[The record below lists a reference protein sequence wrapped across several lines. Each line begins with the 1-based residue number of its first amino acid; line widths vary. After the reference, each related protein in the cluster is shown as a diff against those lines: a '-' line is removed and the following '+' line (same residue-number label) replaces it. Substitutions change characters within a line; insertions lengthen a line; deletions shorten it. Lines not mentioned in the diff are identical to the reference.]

1 MSGMNERKKNTDSEV
16 KQRSLIRQI
25 IIIIGAGLILYTA
38 CLIIGVN
45 KATEIGFDR
54 YFQTLLGERIDFFQ
68 KEITKRTD
76 RLYNAAVHI
85 SASSEFEEA
94 FEEENLSYVKDALTD
109 IRSAYDVSAVYL
121 LDRIG
126 NIVYSSDLTVTKSD
140 LFKNTE
146 AFKRAKT
153 NTPFSCIM
161 VLEDRVSAVSFC
173 EIEIEDYFSG
183 FCVIEEN
190 LTMDHIVDYLHEMFG
205 CEVTIFIK
213 DTRVATSIIT
223 KEGNRAVGTKLN
235 NDTIYNIVCNE
246 KQMYRGKNKI
256 QGNDYLTVY
265 IPVNTDEP
273 TPGMFFVGLPIKIIS
288 ETRLIIL
295 SVVVP
300 IVIIFT
306 ILLCIIT
313 FAALHYLIFK
323 PLRLVAKA
331 VHNLADDSD
340 DADLTYRINHNK
352 NDEIGRLCIDVDKFI
367 GRQQKLIKDLKIA
380 EVDLDYISQSLS
392 TSSYESASS
401 IAEIMANIE
410 NVSRQTEFQTKAIK
424 AANTEM
430 GLSIDM
436 AKKLQE
442 TVKLQSNDV
451 ITSSAC
457 IEEMI
462 GNIDSVNTMMQKM
475 NYQFAELSAV
485 TSEGK
490 ERQTDVDK
498 KVTEMAE
505 QSKLL
510 IEANGVIARIASQT
524 NLLAMN
530 AAIEAAHAGDLGSGF
545 SVVADEIRSLAENSS
560 KQSHI
565 IGQRMKDISKTIGD
579 VVDSSRLSSTAFVN
593 ITDKLSMTDHLVQE
607 MSAAMVEQKEGSKQV
622 FDALKN
628 INDSSGQVQEMTRSM
643 EDAINKTNNEMTTM
657 TQIAD
662 TVAGSMDEMSAGAVE
677 INKSAQDVSNMAK
690 QTRNNIDTME
700 SMFGHFKV

>member
-1 MSGMNERKKNTDSEV
+1 MSGMNEKEKNMDSEV

-25 IIIIGAGLILYTA
+25 IMIIGAGLLVYTV

-45 KATEIGFDR
+45 KASEIGFDR
-54 YFQTLLGERIDFFQ
+54 YFQNLLDERIEFFD
-68 KEITKRTD
+68 KEID
-76 RLYNAAVHI
+76 RRVNRLHNAVLRIAT
-85 SASSEFEEA
+85 SNELDAA
-94 FEEENLSYVKDALTD
+94 FEEENISYIKETLIS
-109 IRSAYDVSAVYL
+109 IRTAYDVSTVYL
-121 LDRIG
+121 MDNQG
-126 NIVYSSDLTVTKSD
+126 NIVYSSDISIPNPG
-140 LFKNTE
+140 LFKNSQ
-146 AFKRAKT
+146 AFKNAKT
-153 NTPFSCIM
+153 STPRSSIL
-161 VLEDRVSAVSFC
+161 VLDDRVSIVSFC
-173 EIEIEDYFSG
+173 DVEIEDYFTG
-183 FCVIEEN
+183 YCAVEEN
-190 LTMDHIVDYLHEMFG
+190 LTKDDIVDYLHEMFG

-213 DTRVATSIIT
+213 DTRVATSILT
-223 KEGNRAVGTKLN
+223 KEGNRAVGTTLN
-235 NDTIYNIVCNE
+235 NDTIYNLVCNQ
-246 KQMYRGKNKI
+246 KQMYQGKNKI
-256 QGNDYLTVY
+256 QGKDYLTVY
-265 IPVNTDEP
+265 IPIETDEP
-273 TPGMFFVGLPIKIIS
+273 NVGMFFVGMPIKVIAESRQLLLAVI
-288 ETRLIIL
+288 
-295 SVVVP
+295 VP
-300 IVIIFT
+300 LVIVFT
-306 ILLCIIT
+306 VLLCIIT
-313 FAALHYLIFK
+313 FVALHYLIFK

-424 AANTEM
+424 SANAEM

-442 TVKLQSNDV
+442 TVKSQSADV
-451 ITSSAC
+451 VSSSAC

-462 GNIDSVNTMMQKM
+462 SNIDSVNTMMQKM

-490 ERQTDVDK
+490 ERQTEVDK

-560 KQSHI
+560 RQSHI
-565 IGQRMKDISKTIGD
+565 IGQRMKDISKTITD

-593 ITDKLSMTDHLVQE
+593 ITDKLSMTDRLVQE
-607 MSAAMVEQKEGSKQV
+607 MSAAMDEQKEGSKQV
-622 FDALKN
+622 YEALTN
-628 INDSSGQVQEMTRSM
+628 INTSSGQVREMTHSM
-643 EDAINKTNNEMTTM
+643 EEAINKTNTEMTTM

-677 INKSAQDVSNMAK
+677 INKSAQEVSNMAK
-690 QTRNNIDTME
+690 QTRDNIDTME